1 LKMVNIDELIT
12 AVETALN
19 DLKAGLAA
27 QGDTK
32 APINEEQFQNQRLT
46 NEEINAQFDVR
57 F

>member
-1 LKMVNIDELIT
+1 MVNIDELIT

-32 APINEEQFQNQRLT
+32 APINEEQFHNQKLT